1 MYADL
6 RVMEQLAKE
15 SGADWTI
22 IRPPRLIDKPVTGH
36 YRVAINSFLKNCLA
50 ISRAEVAHFMVHNIA
65 NEATYR
71 TTIEI
76 GY

>member
-6 RVMEQLAKE
+6 RVMEE
-15 SGADWTI
+15 SVKGSNLDWTI
-22 IRPPRLIDKPVTGH
+22 MRPPRLTDKPMTGH
-36 YRVAINSFLKNCLA
+36 YRVGINKFLKNCLS
-50 ISRAEVAHFMVHNIA
+50 ISRADLAHFMVENIT
-65 NEATYR
+65 NEETYK